1 MPTPRAW
8 AEIDLEAFHHNLGVL
23 RASVGPG
30 VAVAAVVKAD
40 AYGHGAVRLGGEA
53 LAAGCAMLAV
63 GDLSEALEL
72 RESGLQGP
80 VLMLGALLPG
90 DEIEAV
96 RLGVRATLHAESD
109 LLRMEAAAR
118 KLDRPAVVHVKVDSG
133 MHRLGA
139 APEEAGALARRAVAT
154 GGLVLEGL
162 YTHLSSAGA
171 ADDAFTGGQLAA
183 FRGVV
188 DALERDGIRP
198 PLVHAANSAAAFRFP
213 VSRFGMVRSG
223 IALYGIDPGIFA
235 RLGVSLQPIL
245 SWRACVAAVRTIGTG
260 ETVGYDQ
267 RFRAVRPTRVAVV
280 PVGYH
285 DGYSYRLGNRGTVLV
300 GGRRAP
306 VIGSV
311 TMDYLMLDVTDL
323 PPVEVG
329 QTATLIGHDGSETLR
344 VEELAGIVGTIPY
357 ELTCRL
363 GPRVKRVYVGRR
375 PAVGGAAA

>member
-8 AEIDLEAFHHNLGVL
+8 AEIDLEAFRHNLGLL
-23 RASVGPG
+23 REALGPG
-30 VAVAAVVKAD
+30 VGVAAVVKAD

-72 RESGLQGP
+72 RESGVQGP
-80 VLMLGALLPG
+80 LLMLGALLPG
-90 DEIEAV
+90 DEQEAL
-96 RLGVRATLHAESD
+96 RLGLRVTLQSESD
-109 LLRMEAAAR
+109 LARVEAAAR
-118 KLDRPAVVHVKVDSG
+118 TLGLPAVVHVKVDTG

-139 APEEAGALARRAVAT
+139 DLPEAGRLALRAAAT
-154 GGLVLEGL
+154 GGLALEGI
-162 YTHLSSAGA
+162 YTHLASAGA
-171 ADDAFTGGQLAA
+171 ADGAFTGGQLAA
-183 FRGVV
+183 FRGVL
-188 DALERDGIRP
+188 DGLERDGLRP
-198 PLVHAANSAAAFRFP
+198 PLIHAANSAAAFRFP
-213 VSRFGMVRSG
+213 QARFGMVRSG

-235 RLGVSLQPIL
+235 RLGVELRPIL
-245 SWRACVAAVRTIGTG
+245 SWRARVAAVRTIEAG
-260 ETVGYDQ
+260 ETVSYDQ
-267 RFRAVRPTRVAVV
+267 RFRAARRTRVAVV

-285 DGYSYRLGNRGTVLV
+285 DGYSYRLGNRGAVLV

-311 TMDYLMLDVTDL
+311 TMDYLMVDVTDL

-329 QTATLIGHDGSETLR
+329 QTATLIGRDGAETLG
-344 VEELAGIVGTIPY
+344 VEELAGTVGTIPY

-375 PAVGGAAA
+375 PAAEAAA